1 MKVYKVALNGV
12 GPAHV
17 EADRYEEGDTVKF
30 FRGDSVIAEYP
41 SGSVQEITLSDL
53 PSGGGSIFIADASE

>member
-1 MKVYKVALNGV
+1 MLVSI

-17 EADRYEEGDTVKF
+17 EADRYEEEGVSVKF

-41 SGSVQEITLSDL
+41 KVLVQEVALTTLSAS
-53 PSGGGSIFIADASE
+53 PGGLLFSAE